1 MPINDFTLVEL
12 EEKIVVLKNNEVY
25 RFGDVLNGVKKISD
39 IIKWEKKYKDS
50 ILERWLNDVK
60 YEDILASK
68 NMNDDKIMLL
78 YEKAAEYTERHNLNK
93 YPSDSFAIHVRA
105 GDDYMN
111 RGLGNKK
118 ILRQLYLDIIEEN
131 KKRPIKKIFLVT
143 ALHYGVA
150 VDSSIYTDKRHIY
163 KYSEINKK
171 LNFLAIQ
178 KFINSIDI
186 PLQIISSE
194 NIDDDFCFLCTAER
208 ILTTGGGFSKII
220 KKVNLLF
227 KNRKLSSSE

>member
-1 MPINDFTLVEL
+1 MSINDITL
-12 EEKIVVLKNNEVY
+12 EEIEERVVVLKNNEIY
-25 RFGDVLNGVKKISD
+25 RFGDVLNGVSKISEV
-39 IIKWEKKYKDS
+39 IKWNKKYKGS
-50 ILERWLNDVK
+50 ILERWLNDIRFNK
-60 YEDILASK
+60 QKKEDE
-68 NMNDDKIMLL
+68 KIMLL
-78 YEKAAEYTERHNLNK
+78 FEKAVDYTERHNLNV
-93 YPSDSFAIHVRA
+93 YSSDYFAIHVRA

-131 KKRPIKKIFLVT
+131 KKRPIKKIYLVT

-150 VDSSIYTDKRHIY
+150 IESSIYTEKRHMY

-171 LNFLAIQ
+171 QNFLAIQ

-186 PLQIISSE
+186 PIEIFSSE
-194 NIDDDFCFLCTAER
+194 KIDDDFCFVCTADR

-227 KNRKLSSSE
+227 KTQKNSSSK